1 MAMYLSSS
9 VPGPYLIPFTH
20 SLSKYLGSIYYM
32 LTTIPGVDD
41 ATVNNQ
47 RIVLDLFEFVFL
59 VKGFLLVRL

>member
-1 MAMYLSSS
+1 
-9 VPGPYLIPFTH
+9 
-20 SLSKYLGSIYYM
+20 M